1 VEIIVR
7 AVAIAGIGGIR
18 FGKYG
23 DRSLRVLGEEVCIK
37 AIRDAGMKPRDIQLA
52 YVGNLAQWE
61 WGQGLLIG
69 HSVLREIGITK
80 IPITR
85 VENGCATGSNA
96 FHEAWY
102 RVATGAC
109 DIALAFGVEQM
120 TVASSEKILNVFTGR
135 QHAERDGDMGN
146 SAPGLFALMA
156 RRHMEEFGT
165 TREQMAMVAVKNR
178 QYGSLNPEAQLTQT
192 LTVEEVLKDRM
203 ICDPLTLPQ
212 CCPRGDGAAAVVL
225 VAGKIARKYSAIP
238 ISVAASVQVS
248 GTYPD
253 DRSYTFFDTDVR
265 AAAAAYKMAGLGPE
279 DIDLAEVHDCFS
291 VAEIIH
297 YEDLGFCRKGEGG
310 RFIEEG
316 HSGIGGKTPVNTS
329 GGLLSKGHVI
339 GATGISQIIELV
351 RQLRGQAGGRQVEGA
366 RVALQHNGGGFIH
379 TDTASCF
386 IHILRK

>member
-1 VEIIVR
+1 MR
-7 AVAIAGIGGIR
+7 SVAIAGIGGIR

-23 DRSLRVLGEEVCIK
+23 DRSLRVLGEEACIK
-37 AIRDAGMKPRDIQLA
+37 AIRDAGMTPRDIQAA

-120 TVASSEKILNVFTGR
+120 TVASSEKILSVFTGR

-178 QYGSLNPEAQLTQT
+178 NYGARNPEAQLTRAV
-192 LTVEEVLKDRM
+192 TVEEVLGDRM

-225 VAGKIARKYSAIP
+225 VAGKIAGKYQSIP
-238 ISVAASVQVS
+238 ISVSASVQVS

-265 AAAAAYKMAGLGPE
+265 AAAAAYEMAGLGPE

-310 RFIEEG
+310 RFVEEG
-316 HSGIGGKTPVNTS
+316 HSGIGGKIPVNTS

-351 RQLRGQAGGRQVEGA
+351 RQLRGQAGERQVEGA

-386 IHILRK
+386 IHILSK

>member
-1 VEIIVR
+1 MR

-18 FGKYG
+18 FGKYS
-23 DRSLRVLGEEVCIK
+23 DRSLRVLGEEACIK

-192 LTVEEVLKDRM
+192 LTVEEVLNDRM

-316 HSGIGGKTPVNTS
+316 HSGIGGKTPFNTS

-339 GATGISQIIELV
+339 GATGISQIVELV
-351 RQLRGQAGGRQVEGA
+351 RQLRGQAGERQVEGA

-379 TDTASCF
+379 T
-386 IHILRK
+386 

>member
-1 VEIIVR
+1 MR
-7 AVAIAGIGGIR
+7 SVAIAGIGGIR

-23 DRSLRVLGEEVCIK
+23 DRSLRELGEEACIK
-37 AIRDAGMKPRDIQLA
+37 AIRDAGMKPRDIQAA

-102 RVATGAC
+102 RVATGSC

-178 QYGSLNPEAQLTQT
+178 KYGARNPEAQLTRAV
-192 LTVEEVLKDRM
+192 TVEEVLGDRM

-225 VAGKIARKYSAIP
+225 VAGKLARKYSSIP
-238 ISVAASVQVS
+238 VSVAASVQVS

-265 AAAAAYKMAGLGPE
+265 AAAAAYEMAGLGPE

-386 IHILRK
+386 IHILSK

>member
-1 VEIIVR
+1 VR
-7 AVAIAGIGGIR
+7 AVAIAGIGGMR
-18 FGKYG
+18 FGTYG
-23 DRSLRVLGEEVCIK
+23 DRSLRVLGEEACIK
-37 AIRDAGMKPRDIQLA
+37 AIRDAGMTPRDIQQA

-69 HSVLREIGITK
+69 HYVLREIGLTK

-102 RVATGAC
+102 RVATGGC

-135 QHAERDGDMGN
+135 QHAERSGDMGN
-146 SAPGLFALMA
+146 SAPGLFGLLA

-178 QYGSLNPEAQLTQT
+178 HYGSLNPEAQLTQAV
-192 LTVEEVLKDRM
+192 TVEEVLKDRM

-225 VAGKIARKYSAIP
+225 VAGKIAKKYTSTP
-238 ISVAASVQVS
+238 VSVAASVQVS

-253 DRSYTFFDTDVR
+253 TGSYTCFDTDVR
-265 AAAAAYKMAGLGPE
+265 AAAAAYRMAGLGPE

-291 VAEIIH
+291 VAEIVH

-316 HSGIGGKTPVNTS
+316 HSGPGGKIPVNTS

-339 GATGISQIIELV
+339 GATGVSQIIELV
-351 RQLRGQAGGRQVEGA
+351 RQLRRQAGRRQVEGA

>member
-1 VEIIVR
+1 MR
-7 AVAIAGIGGIR
+7 KVAIIGIGGTR
-18 FGKYG
+18 FGKYS
-23 DRSLRVLGEEVCIK
+23 DRSIRTLGEEACLK
-37 AIRDAGMKPRDIQLA
+37 AIRDAGIKPRDIQLA
-52 YVGNLAQWE
+52 YAGNFAQWE

-69 HSVLREIGITK
+69 HAVLRELGLTQ

-96 FHEAWY
+96 FREAWHK
-102 RVATGAC
+102 VATGAC

-120 TVASSEKILNVFTGR
+120 TVVGSEKILSVFTGK
-135 QHAERDGDMGN
+135 QHAERDGELGN
-146 SAPGLFALMA
+146 SAPGLFGLLA

-165 TREQMAMVAVKNR
+165 TREQIAMVAVKNR
-178 QYGSLNPEAQLTQT
+178 QYGSLNPEAQLTQPV
-192 LTVEEVLKDRM
+192 TVEEVLQDRM

-225 VAGKIARKYSAIP
+225 VAGKIAKKYTSIP

-253 DRSYTFFDTDVR
+253 AGSYTYFDTDVR
-265 AAAAAYKMAGLGPE
+265 AAEAAYKMADLGPE

-291 VAEIIH
+291 IAEIVH

-316 HSGIGGKTPVNTS
+316 QSGQGGKIPVNTS

-351 RQLRGQAGGRQVEGA
+351 RQLRGQAGRRQVEGA

-386 IHILRK
+386 IHILGK

>member
-1 VEIIVR
+1 MR
-7 AVAIAGIGGIR
+7 SVAIAGIGGIR

-23 DRSLRVLGEEVCIK
+23 DRSLRVLGEEACIK
-37 AIRDAGMKPRDIQLA
+37 AIRDAGMTPRDIQVA

-69 HSVLREIGITK
+69 HYVLREIGLTK

-135 QHAERDGDMGN
+135 QHAERGGDMGN
-146 SAPGLFALMA
+146 SAPGLFGLLA

-165 TREQMAMVAVKNR
+165 TREQIAMVAVKNR
-178 QYGSLNPEAQLTQT
+178 KYGSLNPEAQLTQALT
-192 LTVEEVLKDRM
+192 LEEVLKDRM

-225 VAGKIARKYSAIP
+225 VAGKIARKYNPMP

-265 AAAAAYKMAGLGPE
+265 AAEAAYKMAGLGPE

-291 VAEIIH
+291 VAELVH

-316 HSGIGGKTPVNTS
+316 HSGIGGKIPVNTS

-339 GATGISQIIELV
+339 GATGISQIVELV
-351 RQLRGQAGGRQVEGA
+351 RQLRGQAGRRQVEGA

>member
-1 VEIIVR
+1 MR
-7 AVAIAGIGGIR
+7 AVSIAGVGGIR

-23 DRSLRVLGEEVCIK
+23 DRSLRVLGEEACIK
-37 AIRDAGMKPRDIQLA
+37 AIRDAGMTPRDIQVA

-69 HSVLREIGITK
+69 HYVLREIGLTK

-120 TVASSEKILNVFTGR
+120 TVASSEKILSVFTGR
-135 QHAERDGDMGN
+135 QHAERGGDMGN
-146 SAPGLFALMA
+146 SAPGLFGLLAQ
-156 RRHMEEFGT
+156 RHMAEFGT
-165 TREQMAMVAVKNR
+165 TREQIAMVAVKNR
-178 QYGSLNPEAQLTQT
+178 KYGSMNPEAQLTRALT
-192 LTVEEVLKDRM
+192 LEEVLKERM

-225 VAGKIARKYSAIP
+225 VAGKIARKYNSIP

-265 AAAAAYKMAGLGPE
+265 AAEAAYKMAGLGPE

-291 VAEIIH
+291 VAEIVH

-310 RFIEEG
+310 RFIDEG
-316 HSGIGGKTPVNTS
+316 HSGIGGKIPVNTS

-351 RQLRGQAGGRQVEGA
+351 RQLRGQAGRRQVEGA

-386 IHILRK
+386 IHILRN

>member
-1 VEIIVR
+1 MR
-7 AVAIAGIGGIR
+7 SVAIAGIGGIR

-23 DRSLRVLGEEVCIK
+23 DRSLRALGEEACIK
-37 AIRDAGMKPRDIQLA
+37 AIRDAGMKPRDIQAA

-69 HSVLREIGITK
+69 HSVLREIGITR

-120 TVASSEKILNVFTGR
+120 TVASSEKILSVFTGR

-165 TREQMAMVAVKNR
+165 TRKQMALVAVKNR
-178 QYGSLNPEAQLTQT
+178 KYGARNPEAQLTRAV
-192 LTVEEVLKDRM
+192 TVEEVLGDRM

-225 VAGKIARKYSAIP
+225 VAGKLAGRYSATP
-238 ISVAASVQVS
+238 VSVAASVQVS

-265 AAAAAYKMAGLGPE
+265 AAAAAYEMAGLGPE

-291 VAEIIH
+291 VAEIVH

-316 HSGIGGKTPVNTS
+316 HSGIGGKIPVNTS

-351 RQLRGQAGGRQVEGA
+351 RQLRGQAGERQVEGA

-386 IHILRK
+386 IHILSK

>member
-1 VEIIVR
+1 
-7 AVAIAGIGGIR
+7 VAIAGIGGIR

-23 DRSLRVLGEEVCIK
+23 DRSLRVLGEEACIK
-37 AIRDAGMKPRDIQLA
+37 AIRDAGMKPRDIQIA

-225 VAGKIARKYSAIP
+225 VAGKVARKYSAIP

-310 RFIEEG
+310 QFIEEG

>member
-1 VEIIVR
+1 MR
-7 AVAIAGIGGIR
+7 AVAIAGIGGMR

-69 HSVLREIGITK
+69 HYVLREIGLTK

-120 TVASSEKILNVFTGR
+120 TVAGSEKILSVFTGR
-135 QHAERDGDMGN
+135 QHAERGGDMGN
-146 SAPGLFALMA
+146 SAPGLFGLLA

-192 LTVEEVLKDRM
+192 MTVEEVLKDRM

-225 VAGKIARKYSAIP
+225 VAGKIARKYNAIP

-265 AAAAAYKMAGLGPE
+265 AAEAAYEMAGLGPK

-351 RQLRGQAGGRQVEGA
+351 RQLRGQAGRRQVEGA

>member
-1 VEIIVR
+1 MR
-7 AVAIAGIGGIR
+7 DVAIVGIGGIR

-23 DRSLRVLGEEVCIK
+23 DRPIRVLGEEACIK
-37 AIRDAGMKPRDIQLA
+37 AIRDANMKPRDIQLA
-52 YVGNLAQWE
+52 YAGNLAQWE

-69 HSVLREIGITK
+69 HSVLRELGLTQ

-109 DIALAFGVEQM
+109 DTALAFGVEQM
-120 TVASSEKILNVFTGR
+120 TVVGSEKILDVFTGR

-156 RRHMEEFGT
+156 RRHMVEFGT
-165 TREQMAMVAVKNR
+165 TREQMGMVAVKNR
-178 QYGSLNPEAQLTQT
+178 KYGSFNPEAQLTDAVT
-192 LTVEEVLKDRM
+192 LEQVLNDRM

-225 VAGKIARKYSAIP
+225 AAGEIARKYTSIP
-238 ISVAASVQVS
+238 VHVAASVQVS
-248 GTYPD
+248 GTYSD
-253 DRSYTFFDTDVR
+253 AGSYTYFDTDVR
-265 AAAAAYKMAGLGPE
+265 AAEAAYRMAGLGPA

-291 VAEIIH
+291 IAEIVH

-316 HSGIGGKTPVNTS
+316 HSGFGGKMPVNTS

-351 RQLRGQAGGRQVEGA
+351 RQLRGQAGARQVERA

>member
-1 VEIIVR
+1 MRE
-7 AVAIAGIGGIR
+7 VAIVGIGGTR
-18 FGKYG
+18 FGKYS
-23 DRSLRVLGEEVCIK
+23 DRSIRVLGEEACIK

-52 YVGNLAQWE
+52 YAGNFAQWE

-69 HSVLREIGITK
+69 HAVLRELGLTQ

-96 FHEAWY
+96 FREAWY
-102 RVATGAC
+102 KVATGAC

-120 TVASSEKILNVFTGR
+120 TVVGSEKILSVFTGR
-135 QHAERDGDMGN
+135 QHAERDGEMGN
-146 SAPGLFALMA
+146 SAPGLFALLA

-178 QYGSLNPEAQLTQT
+178 KYGALNPEAQLTKT
-192 LTVEEVLKDRM
+192 VTVEEVLNDRM

-225 VAGKIARKYSAIP
+225 VAGDIARRYTSTP
-238 ISVAASVQVS
+238 IYVAASVQVS

-253 DRSYTFFDTDVR
+253 DRSYTFFDTDLR
-265 AAAAAYKMAGLGPE
+265 AAEAAYKMAGLGPE

-291 VAEIIH
+291 VAEIGH

-316 HSGIGGKTPVNTS
+316 FSEIGGKTPVNTS

-351 RQLRGQAGGRQVEGA
+351 RQLRGQAGRRQVEGA